1 MRILAA
7 LVFVA
12 FGLAAAGGN
21 LYVLFGGA
29 ESEVPWRRVF
39 QMCGAGV
46 GLLFS
51 VAFALGGVGLLRAP
65 GRLRIFSA
73 GSGVAG
79 FAVFVASLV
88 AAAVVA
94 GTLRWALLGGG
105 ILVGAASLV
114 ALRLTMF
121 RHASW
126 HRLPGPPDPGPG
138 GSR

>member
-1 MRILAA
+1 VRTLAA
-7 LVFVA
+7 LVLLV

-51 VAFALGGVGLLRAP
+51 LAFALGGVGLLRAP

-94 GTLRWALLGGG
+94 GPLRWALLAGGF
-105 ILVGAASLV
+105 LVGGAAVV
-114 ALRLTMF
+114 ALRQTMF
-121 RHASW
+121 RDATWGS
-126 HRLPGPPDPGPG
+126 RPGPPAP
-138 GSR
+138 

>member
-1 MRILAA
+1 VRILAA

-51 VAFALGGVGLLRAP
+51 LAFALGGVGLFRAP

-88 AAAVVA
+88 AAAVVT
-94 GTLRWALLGGG
+94 GSLRWAFLGGG
-105 ILVGAASLV
+105 LLVGGAAVV
-114 ALRLTMF
+114 ALRHTMF

-126 HRLPGPPDPGPG
+126 NRLPGPPGDG
-138 GSR
+138 GSHER

>member
-1 MRILAA
+1 MRTLAA

-12 FGLAAAGGN
+12 FGLGAAGGN

-29 ESEVPWRRVF
+29 QADEPWRRVF

-51 VAFALGGVGLLRAP
+51 LAFTLGGVGLLRHE

-73 GSGVAG
+73 GSGLAG

-94 GTLRWALLGGG
+94 PPLRWAFLGGG
-105 ILVGAASLV
+105 FAVGAASV
-114 ALRLTMF
+114 MALRFTVF
-121 RHASW
+121 RNATFR
-126 HRLPGPPDPGPG
+126 RLPGPPEP
-138 GSR
+138 